1 MKIALVT
8 DHLGA
13 LSAAGTDAYPA
24 DPALRVLPLAQ
35 ALAGQ
40 GQQVTVYSRQDSAAC
55 ADSGAAQTA
64 LCPGVAI
71 SRVPAGPAQSLPA
84 DVLLEHLAALAG
96 QLADRWRRDAPD
108 VIHAHYWTSGLAAL
122 AGARDL
128 GIPVVQTFQ
137 SLGGGVRPGRV
148 LAAAGA
154 AARVRL
160 EAAIGRSA
168 RAVMASS
175 PDERAALA
183 RLGVP
188 QSSVRIVPCGVDIA
202 RFRPTGPAAERGQ
215 RPRLLMVAPPGDRQ
229 GPLVMLRALADV
241 PEAELVIA
249 GGAAGDPGYQ
259 ALARLA
265 RTLGV
270 QSRLTCPGKLS
281 EADMPPLMRSA
292 DVLVHLTPVQ
302 RFARVPV
309 EAMACGIPVVV
320 SEDAALGDAVI
331 DGNTGFLVP
340 PAEPVKLAGRIRQ
353 LLASPLLREGYGVA
367 AASRVRSRYSWE
379 RIGQET
385 LAVYEALLAPRMEAA
400 A

>member
-13 LSAAGTDAYPA
+13 LSAAGTDAYPV
-24 DPALRVLPLAQ
+24 DPALRVLPLAR
-35 ALAGQ
+35 ALAAQ
-40 GQQVTVYSRQDSAAC
+40 GQQVTVYSRQDSATS
-55 ADSGAAQTA
+55 ADTSAAETA

-71 SRVPAGPAQSLPA
+71 SRVPAGPTQRLPA

-96 QLADRWRRDAPD
+96 QLEDRWRRDAPD

-148 LAAAGA
+148 LAAAGGA

-168 RAVMASS
+168 HAVMAGS
-175 PDERAALA
+175 PEESAALA

-202 RFRPTGPAAERGQ
+202 RFRPSGPTAERGG

-229 GPLVMLRALADV
+229 GPLTMLRALADV

-281 EADMPPLMRSA
+281 EADMLPLMRSA

-302 RFARVPV
+302 RFAMVPV
-309 EAMACGIPVVV
+309 EAMACGIPAVV

-340 PAEPVKLAGRIRQ
+340 AEPRELARRIRQ
-353 LLASPLLREGYGVA
+353 LLASPLLREGYGIA

-385 LAVYEALLAPRMEAA
+385 VEVYEALLAPPVEAA